1 METEE
6 QRKARL
12 ERELK
17 MPDLYVIQEMLDS
30 LWEVEIRVKEKIPTV
45 TGKIQK
51 IKI

>member
-17 MPDLYVIQEMLDS
+17 MPDLYVIQEMIDS
-30 LWEVEIRVKEKIPTV
+30 LWEVEIKVKEKIPTV

>member
-17 MPDLYVIQEMLDS
+17 IPDPYVIQEMLDY

>member
-17 MPDLYVIQEMLDS
+17 MPDPSVIQEMLDS
-30 LWEVEIRVKEKIPTV
+30 LWEIEIKVKEKIPTV
-45 TGKIQK
+45 TGKIRK
-51 IKI
+51 IKV